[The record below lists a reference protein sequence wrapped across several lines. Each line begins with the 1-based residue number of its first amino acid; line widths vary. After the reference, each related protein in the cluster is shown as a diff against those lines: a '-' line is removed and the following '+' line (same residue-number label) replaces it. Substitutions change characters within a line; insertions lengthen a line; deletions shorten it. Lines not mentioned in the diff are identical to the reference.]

1 MKIADILETASMP
14 IAGPSYPK
22 GPYRFRNREYM
33 IITYESDP
41 EAIREAVPEPLE
53 PDGSRQ
59 VLYEFIRM
67 PDSTGF
73 GDYTESGIVIPCTY
87 RGEAV
92 NFVAQM
98 YLDCEPPISGGR
110 EIWGFP
116 KKLADVSLQVN
127 RDTLAGRLEYAG
139 QAVAF
144 ASMAYKHE
152 NVICGSNASLEC
164 DPAPLVQKLAKT
176 QVNLKLI
183 PDVDGSLA
191 IAQLVAYNLADIHIH
206 GGWHSPARLH
216 LIPHVNAPVA
226 DLPVRKV
233 LGGTHFVADLTL
245 PYGRVLYDYLKAAAG
260 AGTTEHER
268 LRRAPL
274 TPNPRSA
281 PHGQLAQ
288 PAGCGGAKHASRNPA
303 SAPPGERGAS

>member
-14 IAGPSYPK
+14 LASPSYPK
-22 GPYRFRNREYM
+22 GPYRFIDRQYM
-33 IITYESDP
+33 IISYESDP
-41 EAIREAVPEPLE
+41 EAIRAAVPEPLT
-53 PDGSRQ
+53 PDGSKQ

-73 GDYTESGIVIPCTY
+73 GDYTESGIVIPCSY
-87 RGEAV
+87 QGQAV

-116 KKLADVSLQVN
+116 KKLADVSLKVN
-127 RDTLAGRLEYAG
+127 RDTLAGRLDYAG
-139 QAVAF
+139 QPVAL

-152 NVICGSNASLEC
+152 NVVCGHTRADGGGMMC
-164 DPAPLVQKLAKT
+164 DPAPLAAKLAKT

-191 IAQLVAYNLADIHIH
+191 IAQLVAYELTDIHIK

-233 LGGTHFVADLTL
+233 LGGSHFVADLTL
-245 PYGRVLYDYLKAAAG
+245 PYGRVLYDYLQEALWHTVSPTSLSLAAQ
-260 AGTTEHER
+260 
-268 LRRAPL
+268 
-274 TPNPRSA
+274 SA
-281 PHGQLAQ
+281 
-288 PAGCGGAKHASRNPA
+288 
-303 SAPPGERGAS
+303 

>member
-1 MKIADILETASMP
+1 MNSADVLATASMP
-14 IAGPSYPK
+14 LASPTYPK
-22 GPYRFRNREYM
+22 GPYRFTNREYM
-33 IITYESDP
+33 IITYESEP
-41 EAIREAVPEPLE
+41 EAIRAAVPEPLE
-53 PDGSRQ
+53 PDGSHQ

-73 GDYTESGIVIPCTY
+73 GDYTETGIVIPCRY

-116 KKLADVSLQVN
+116 KKLAEVSLKVN

-139 QAVAF
+139 QPVAL

-152 NVICGSNASLEC
+152 NVICGHNGSLVC
-164 DPAPLVQKLAKT
+164 DPAPLVQKLSKT

-183 PDVDGSLA
+183 PHVDGTLA
-191 IAQLVAYNLADIHIH
+191 IAQLVAYNLVDIRIR

-226 DLPVRKV
+226 DLPVRRV

-245 PYGRVLYDYLKAAAG
+245 PYGRVLHDYLEEAPWRADSPTPLSLAAQ
-260 AGTTEHER
+260 
-268 LRRAPL
+268 
-274 TPNPRSA
+274 SA
-281 PHGQLAQ
+281 
-288 PAGCGGAKHASRNPA
+288 
-303 SAPPGERGAS
+303 

>member
-14 IAGPSYPK
+14 LASPSYPK
-22 GPYRFRNREYM
+22 GPYRFIDRQYM

-41 EAIREAVPEPLE
+41 DAIRAAVPEPLE
-53 PDGSRQ
+53 PDGSNT

-73 GDYTESGIVIPCTY
+73 GDYTETGIVIPCKY
-87 RGEAV
+87 QGEPV
-92 NFVAQM
+92 NFTAQM

-116 KKLADVSLQVN
+116 KKLADVSLKVN

-139 QAVAF
+139 QPVAL

-152 NVICGSNASLEC
+152 NVVCGNGGHDHRGTLC
-164 DPAPLVQKLAKT
+164 DAEPLRRKLSKT

-191 IAQLVAYNLADIHIH
+191 IAQLVAYNLADIHIK

-226 DLPVRKV
+226 DLPVRRV
-233 LGGTHFVADLTL
+233 IGGSHFVADLTL
-245 PYGRVLYDYLKAAAG
+245 PYGRVLYDYLEEEAWQSASPTPLSLAA
-260 AGTTEHER
+260 H
-268 LRRAPL
+268 
-274 TPNPRSA
+274 SA
-281 PHGQLAQ
+281 
-288 PAGCGGAKHASRNPA
+288 
-303 SAPPGERGAS
+303 